1 MKNRKWISTAVIA
14 ALVSGLVHTVPVFA
28 EEDTPQEEIT
38 VEAVPGE
45 TGDQTDELVKTDYED
60 IPSTEASIRGFV
72 VRLYRVVLQRE
83 PDDTGYKTWTEGITN
98 GSITGTTAVKG
109 FFLSKEMN
117 ARNLDNETFVRLLY
131 KAVLNRDSDAA
142 GLKTWTDCLGVLMTR
157 EFVVNGFLNS
167 GEFGNLCSTYGVTK
181 GSTGSTGLYRDR
193 NYQITAFVYRLYT
206 KVLGRGAEVGGLEG
220 WTRKVFTEGAT
231 GADLAVGFFLSPEY
245 TNKNTSN
252 EQYVRTLYQTVL
264 NREGSAQEISSWVS
278 YITSGKTRKETLAGF
293 VNSAEFGKLCEQYGI
308 ERGTLTLAEW
318 KNVGGKMYY
327 YKEDG
332 TMAAKEVLTIKG
344 KRYGFTAK
352 GVWIGEKNDS
362 YLDAY
367 GKAIALVNSIT
378 NDSMTDAQ
386 KLRTCFGV
394 FKNFTQKNPWIPHY
408 NGEGWVE
415 RYANHCFDTHI
426 GNCMSYAACF
436 GLMAQVLGIENI
448 YCCNSWGHGWTEING
463 LIYDPEAALHSG
475 LNFYG
480 RRFDDPGAGMKYW
493 EAIDRTKASSIYV
506 KL

>member
-1 MKNRKWISTAVIA
+1 MKRFKAMTALLSA
-14 ALVSGLVHTVPVFA
+14 SLMLGLCSLPVNA
-28 EEDTPQEEIT
+28 ENETMPEETADTL
-38 VEAVPGE
+38 E
-45 TGDQTDELVKTDYED
+45 TGYED

-83 PDDTGYKTWTEGITN
+83 PDDSGYKTWTEGITD
-98 GSITGTTAVKG
+98 GSITGSTAVKG

-131 KAVLNRDSDAA
+131 KAVLNRDADAA
-142 GLKTWTDCLGVLMTR
+142 GLKTWTDCLAVLMTR

-167 GEFGNLCSTYGVTK
+167 AEFENLCRTYGVTK

-231 GADLAVGFFLSPEY
+231 GADLAAGFFLSPEY

-252 EQYVRTLYQTVL
+252 EQYVKTLYQTVL
-264 NREGSAQEISSWVS
+264 NREGSAQEISNWVS

-293 VNSAEFGKLCEQYGI
+293 LNSAEFGKLCEQYGI
-308 ERGTLTLAEW
+308 EQGKLVLEGW
-318 KNVGGKMYY
+318 KNVNGKLYY
-327 YKEDG
+327 YKGDG
-332 TMAAKEVLTIKG
+332 KMAAGEVLTIKG
-344 KRYGFTAK
+344 KRYGFNAK

-378 NDSMTDAQ
+378 SDSMTDER
-386 KLRTCFGV
+386 KLRICFDV
-394 FKNFTQKNPWIPHY
+394 FGSFSEKNPWIPHY
-408 NGEGWVE
+408 MGAGWVE
-415 RYANHCFDTHI
+415 KYANHCFDTHI
-426 GNCMSYAACF
+426 GNCISYAACF
-436 GLMAQVLGIENI
+436 GLMAQVIGYEDI
-448 YCCNSWGHGWTEING
+448 YCINNGHGWVEMNG
-463 LIYDPEAALHSG
+463 LVYDPEWQLHHSG
-475 LNFYG
+475 NYYARPLSQQGDQNYQ
-480 RRFDDPGAGMKYW
+480 GA
-493 EAIDRTKASSIYV
+493 INRSVPSNTYV